1 MPAVLPSLSWTVS
14 SRSRALL
21 YWLIAVEIST
31 LKKRIKKLKSE
42 RADLKTTF
50 REMQQGKQE
59 KLLTLAME
67 LDSEN
72 KELRAKIEAMEL
84 DSTDNDETE

>member
-1 MPAVLPSLSWTVS
+1 
-14 SRSRALL
+14 
-21 YWLIAVEIST
+21 
-31 LKKRIKKLKSE
+31 
-42 RADLKTTF
+42 
-50 REMQQGKQE
+50 MQQGKQE